1 VRLLF
6 FILLLAN
13 VAAFG
18 YFIYHEQ
25 GVGNGKLGH
34 PALNAERIH
43 QVSPEQLAVNVG
55 TPNSPTM
62 KLSCWVWGGF
72 KPTDLPAARAALD
85 KLALGDKLTQPSQEE
100 FWLYIP
106 PLKNKKEAEKKLEE
120 LKSLNLDDGKL
131 VDEAGK
137 WHFAISFGAYP
148 TEDAATV
155 RLNQIKEKGVK
166 SAKVMKREAPGG
178 VFIFKQVDEKI
189 VAELNQLKASYTGTE
204 LKETECGS

>member
-18 YFIYHEQ
+18 YFTYHEQ
-25 GVGNGKLGH
+25 SVGNGKLGH

-43 QVSPEQLAVNVG
+43 QVSPEQLAANAS
-55 TPNSPTM
+55 NSSL

-72 KPTDLPAARAALD
+72 KPTDLPTVRAAFD

-120 LKSLNLDDGKL
+120 LKSLNINDGNL

-148 TEDAATV
+148 AEDTATV

-166 SAKVMKREAPGG
+166 SAKVVKREAPGSA
-178 VFIFKQVDEKI
+178 FMLKQIDEKI
-189 VAELNQLKASYTGTE
+189 VAELNQLKASYAGTE

>member
-1 VRLLF
+1 MRLLF

-18 YFIYHEQ
+18 YFTYHEQ
-25 GVGNGKLGH
+25 GVGNGKFGH
-34 PALNAERIH
+34 PTLNAERIR
-43 QVSPEQLAVNVG
+43 QVSPEQMAANAG
-55 TPNSPTM
+55 TPNSSP

-72 KPTDLPAARAALD
+72 KPADLSAARAALD

-120 LKSLNLDDGKL
+120 LKSLNIDDGKL

-137 WHFAISFGAYP
+137 GHFAISFSAYP

-155 RLNQIKEKGVK
+155 RLNQLKEKGVK
-166 SAKVMKREAPGG
+166 SAKVVKRDAPGST
-178 VFIFKQVDEKI
+178 FMLKQIDEKI
-189 VAELNQLKASYTGTE
+189 VAQLNQLKTSYAGSE